1 MNEVSLERNEVELWY
16 QEAAEFLEEITPW
29 WF

>member
-1 MNEVSLERNEVELWY
+1 MNEVSLERNEVEWY
-16 QEAAEFLEEITPW
+16 QEPAEFLEEIIPW

>member
-16 QEAAEFLEEITPW
+16 QEPAEFLEEIIPW